1 MLAATNVGI
10 NNIWIGNFEPDIIK
24 EKLNIPDNLVA
35 VSLLPLG
42 YKTDDLIKII
52 DEKLEQL
59 ELEEKMEKMN
69 KNNSEKSELE
79 QFKTENMNN

>member
-1 MLAATNVGI
+1 MQQLSNTGFTKFNLG
-10 NNIWIGNFEPDIIK
+10 EPFK
-24 EKLNIPDNLVA
+24 A
-35 VSLLPLG
+35 
-42 YKTDDLIKII
+42 DDLIKSI
-52 DEKLEQL
+52 DEKIEQL